1 LIFDT
6 DILIWLLRNHPGAAE
21 FVDRT
26 PFPDRNLSAISY
38 LEVLY
43 GCRNSGEL
51 NNASWMVVDLF
62 AKVLPLTENISET
75 AQQLMERFVLSRR
88 PEPDDVLIAATAL
101 HRDEPLA
108 TGNVKHFEFI
118 PGLTLKPFRP

>member
-1 LIFDT
+1 LSTAPLSLI
-6 DILIWLLRNHPGAAE
+6 
-21 FVDRT
+21 V
-26 PFPDRNLSAISY
+26 NLSAISY

-51 NNASWMVVDLF
+51 NNASRMVVDLF

-88 PEPDDVLIAATAL
+88 PEPDDVLIAQQ
-101 HRDEPLA
+101 RF
-108 TGNVKHFEFI
+108 TGTNRWR
-118 PGLTLKPFRP
+118 PGT